1 MDICMR
7 SKLDLGQQWSK
18 TTAAV
23 CPFVIIEE
31 QNYQGVSRGLM
42 NVC

>member
-18 TTAAV
+18 TKV
-23 CPFVIIEE
+23 DMCRVVIIEK
-31 QNYQGVSRGLM
+31 QNCQGVCRGLM